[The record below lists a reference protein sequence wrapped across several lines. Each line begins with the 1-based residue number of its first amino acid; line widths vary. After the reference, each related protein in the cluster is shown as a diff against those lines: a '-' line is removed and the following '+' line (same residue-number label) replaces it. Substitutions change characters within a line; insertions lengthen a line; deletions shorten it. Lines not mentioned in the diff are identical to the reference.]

1 MKKITVSASKTYDVV
16 IGTEILSQIGI
27 RCRELSAG
35 KTVALISDSNVAPL
49 YAKAVEQSLTEAG
62 FCVVSFVFPA
72 GELSKN
78 ADVYLQILEFLAE
91 NQLGRKD
98 LIVALGGGVCGD
110 MAGFAAAT
118 YLRGIDFVQ
127 VPTSLLA
134 MVDSSVGGKT
144 AIDLPQGKNLVGA
157 FHQPLLV
164 LCDISLLDTLPQ
176 ENFLDGCGEIVKYG
190 ALGDSALLQLL
201 TKEKLQFP
209 REDVIARCVEMKRD
223 IVCAD
228 EFEGGLRM
236 LLNLGHTL
244 GHAVE
249 KCSHF
254 ALSHGACVAC
264 GLAVVTRAAVAEGLC
279 SAQDG
284 EMILSALTALH
295 LPIRTEIPLDDLMDA
310 MRNDKKRVSGNITCI
325 LPHGIGNCQRTTM
338 TLEQVRNFMEAGM

>member
-1 MKKITVSASKTYDVV
+1 MKTITVNASKTYDVV
-16 IGTEILSQIGI
+16 IGNGILPEIGS
-27 RCRELSAG
+27 RCRELSAA

-49 YAKAVEQSLTEAG
+49 YAKNVEDSLTGAG
-62 FCVVSFVFPA
+62 FRVVSFVFPA
-72 GELSKN
+72 GEQSKN
-78 ADVYLQILEFLAE
+78 ADVYLQILAFLAE

-157 FHQPLLV
+157 FHQPILV
-164 LCDISLLDTLPQ
+164 LCDMALLETLPQ

-190 ALGDSALLQLL
+190 VLGDRNLLKLL
-201 TKEKLQFP
+201 TETKICFP

-223 IVCAD
+223 VVNAD

-254 ALSHGACVAC
+254 SLSHGACVAI
-264 GLAVVTRAAVAEGLC
+264 GLAVVTRGAVKKGYC
-279 SAQDG
+279 SAEDG
-284 EMILSALTALH
+284 KAILSAISALGLPSETA
-295 LPIRTEIPLDDLMDA
+295 IGMDDLMDS
-310 MRNDKKRVSGNITCI
+310 MLNDKKRTSGSITCVV
-325 LPHGIGNCQRTTM
+325 PYGIGDCRRETM
-338 TLEQVRNFMEAGM
+338 TLMEVRNFMEAGM

>member
-1 MKKITVSASKTYDVV
+1 MKTITVSASKTYDVV
-16 IGTEILSQIGI
+16 IGNGILPQIGS
-27 RCRELSAG
+27 RCRELSAA
-35 KTVALISDSNVAPL
+35 KTVALISDSHVAPL
-49 YAKAVEQSLTEAG
+49 YAETAIESLRNAG

-72 GELSKN
+72 GEHSKN
-78 ADVYLQILEFLAE
+78 AEVYLQILEFLAT

-157 FHQPLLV
+157 FHQPILV
-164 LCDISLLDTLPQ
+164 LCDMALLNTLPQ

-190 ALGDSALLQLL
+190 VLGDRDLLQLL
-201 TKEKLQFP
+201 TEEKLQFP

-223 IVCAD
+223 VVSAD
-228 EFEGGLRM
+228 EFEGGLRQ

-249 KCSHF
+249 KCSNF
-254 ALSHGACVAC
+254 ALSHGKCVAI
-264 GLAVVTRAAVAEGLC
+264 GLAVVTRGAVKKGIC
-279 SAQDG
+279 SAEDG
-284 EMILSALTALH
+284 EVILSAIAALGLPTA
-295 LPIRTEIPLDDLMDA
+295 TTIPMDDLMDA
-310 MRNDKKRVSGNITCI
+310 MLNDKKRTSGSITCVV
-325 LPHGIGNCQRTTM
+325 PYGIGDCRRETM
-338 TLEQVRNFMEAGM
+338 TLFQVRNFMEAGM

>member
-16 IGTEILSQIGI
+16 IGTGLLPQIGQ
-27 RCRELSAG
+27 RCRELSAA
-35 KTVALISDSNVAPL
+35 KTVALISDSHVAPL
-49 YAKAVEQSLTEAG
+49 YAETVEQSLVEAG
-62 FCVVSFVFPA
+62 FRVVSFVFPA
-72 GELSKN
+72 GEHSKN
-78 ADVYLQILEFLAE
+78 AEVYLQILEFLATS
-91 NQLGRKD
+91 QLGRKD

-157 FHQPLLV
+157 FHQPILV
-164 LCDISLLDTLPQ
+164 LCDMTLLDTLPQ

-190 ALGDSALLQLL
+190 VLGDRALLQLL
-201 TKEKLQFP
+201 TEKKLQFP

-223 IVCAD
+223 TVCAD
-228 EFEGGLRM
+228 EFEGGLRQ

-249 KCSHF
+249 RQSNF
-254 ALSHGACVAC
+254 SLSHGACVAI

-279 SAQDG
+279 PAQDG
-284 EMILSALTALH
+284 EEILSALAALN
-295 LPIRTEIPLDDLMDA
+295 LPTKTEIPLDDLMDA
-310 MRNDKKRVSGNITCI
+310 MLNDKKRVSGGITCI
-325 LPHGIGNCQRTTM
+325 VPNGIGNCQRTTM